1 MMEANSTTPS
11 IDLENGGGGKKMDFT
26 KLRMIDMEYLI
37 PGKKYYF
44 QKIKYSEDDP
54 GTGQQYGI
62 FDRFELY
69 ENKKTY
75 ALFRSSYNF
84 KNPLTNEYLVSCMR
98 TNCKSICNR
107 NHFVF
112 YEPKMATFNRKQN
125 ELLGKVIENIT
136 HDSYLAGWVVDQGWM
151 GLGSEK
157 RLDV

>member
-1 MMEANSTTPS
+1 MMEANSTTS

-26 KLRMIDMEYLI
+26 RLIRIDMEDLI
-37 PGKKYYF
+37 PGNKYYI
-44 QKIKYSEDDP
+44 QKIKYNEDDS

-62 FDRFELY
+62 FSGFELY

-75 ALFRSSYNF
+75 ALFQSSYKF
-84 KNPLTNEYLVSCMR
+84 KNPLTNEYLVSSMGI
-98 TNCKSICNR
+98 NCELYCHR